1 MVIWRKALA
10 WLMAAR
16 IMTSQVLVV
25 GDIVLD
31 GSTEGFVKGLQL
43 LFLGQG
49 NRKFFKNKGKFIT
62 SFSYFLE
69 KFSISLAKEK

>member
-1 MVIWRKALA
+1 MVVIWRKALA

-49 NRKFFKNKGKFIT
+49 YRKFFKEIGK
-62 SFSYFLE
+62 
-69 KFSISLAKEK
+69 